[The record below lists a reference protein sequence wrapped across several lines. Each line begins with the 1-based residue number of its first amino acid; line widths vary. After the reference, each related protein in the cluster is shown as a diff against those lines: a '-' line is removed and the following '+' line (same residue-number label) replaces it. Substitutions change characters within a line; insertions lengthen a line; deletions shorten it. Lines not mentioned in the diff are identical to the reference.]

1 MITLIENNNNNIG
14 GYYDL
19 NQQRTR
25 TRVFS
30 ALEIDQAN
38 NAFDTIEH
46 VLDHYG
52 LAIRNGPGGQNKWVS
67 TGRCS
72 CSKKHDP
79 HVYFIVEIDD
89 VIIDVGMIHALEEE
103 LEEQQLKPVHIIAR
117 HKGHDTYLELAVV
130 MMQRVTMGESL
141 HDDTAE

>member
-1 MITLIENNNNNIG
+1 MITLIENNNNIG

-19 NQQRTR
+19 NQHRTR

-46 VLDHYG
+46 VLDHFR

-72 CSKKHDP
+72 CSKKHDY
-79 HVYFIVEIDD
+79 VYFIVEIDD
-89 VIIDVGMIHALEEE
+89 EIIDVGMIHALEEE
-103 LEEQQLKPVHIIAR
+103 LEAQHLKPVHIIAR
-117 HKGHDTYLELAVV
+117 HKGHDTYLELAV
-130 MMQRVTMGESL
+130 MQRVTMGESL